1 MKKHRVPDIL
11 IEQLLLGELPEA
23 RARQLR
29 EDPQVRARIAE
40 LQASN
45 REILERYPPEV
56 MVKRIGWRLENL
68 EKAKQA
74 RARARPTRPWSLPRL
89 APAAGFAVLLLA
101 AGAVLVTVAPWRE
114 RGQSVRPKGYP
125 HLVIYRKTDGGAEE
139 LAAGGGIRAGDVL
152 QIGYLAAERY
162 GVIFSID
169 GRGVLTLHFPASPGA
184 PSLLQ
189 PEGQGMLDYAYKLD
203 DAPGFERFFLVSSN
217 RPVPVA
223 EVLAAGRRLAS
234 DPRQARQG
242 RLQGLPAGLEQWSVL
257 LDKSP

>member
-29 EDPQVRARIAE
+29 EDPEVRARLAE

-56 MVKRIGWRLENL
+56 MVKRIGWRLER
-68 EKAKQA
+68 ERQA
-74 RARARPTRPWSLPRL
+74 CARSARRWTLPRL

-114 RGQSVRPKGYP
+114 RSELTRLKGSRP
-125 HLVIYRKTDGGAEE
+125 HLVIYRQAGGGAEA
-139 LAAGGGIRAGDVL
+139 LAEGSGIRAGDVL
-152 QIGYLAAERY
+152 QIGYVAAARKY

-169 GRGVLTLHFPASPGA
+169 GGGVLTLHFPAGPG
-184 PSLLQ
+184 SSGLLS
-189 PEGQGMLDYAYKLD
+189 GQGETLLEYAYRLD
-203 DAPGFERFFLVSSN
+203 NAPGFERFFLVTSDRAPS
-217 RPVPVA
+217 VA
-223 EVLAAGRRLAS
+223 EVLEAGRRLAS
-234 DPRQARQG
+234 DPRQAR
-242 RLQGLPAGLEQWSVL
+242 RASLGLPAGLEQWSVL
-257 LDKSP
+257 LEKK

>member
-56 MVKRIGWRLENL
+56 MAKRIGWRLER
-68 EKAKQA
+68 EEQA
-74 RARARPTRPWSLPRL
+74 HARPARRWSVPRL

-101 AGAVLVTVAPWRE
+101 AGAVLVTVAPLRE
-114 RGQSVRPKGYP
+114 RTELTRLKGSRP
-125 HLVIYRKTDGGAEE
+125 HLVIYRKTDGGAEA
-139 LAAGGGIRAGDVL
+139 LAEGSGIRAGDVL
-152 QIGYLAAERY
+152 QIAYVAASRKY

-169 GRGVLTLHFPASPGA
+169 GRGVLTLHYPASPASPG
-184 PSLLQ
+184 LLA
-189 PEGQGMLDYAYKLD
+189 EQGEILLDYAYRLD
-203 DAPGFERFFLVSSN
+203 DAPGFERFFLVTSD
-217 RPVPVA
+217 RALPVA
-223 EVLAAGRRLAS
+223 EVLEAGRRLAT
-234 DPRQARQG
+234 DPRQAR
-242 RLQGLPAGLEQWSVL
+242 RSSLGLPAGLEQWSVL
-257 LDKSP
+257 LAKK

>member
-29 EDPQVRARIAE
+29 EDPGVRARIAE

-56 MVKRIGWRLENL
+56 MVKRIGWRLE
-68 EKAKQA
+68 KQ
-74 RARARPTRPWSLPRL
+74 REARARPARRWSLPRL

-114 RGQSVRPKGYP
+114 RGEAARLKGYP
-125 HLVIYRKTDGGAEE
+125 HLVIYRRTVGGAEE
-139 LAAGGGIRAGDVL
+139 LAAGGGIRAGDEL
-152 QIGYLAAERY
+152 QIGYVAAKKY

-184 PSLLQ
+184 PSQLQ
-189 PEGQGMLDYAYKLD
+189 PQGKGMLDFAYKLD
-203 DAPGFERFFLVSSN
+203 DAPGFERFFLVSSD
-217 RPVPVA
+217 RPAPVA

-242 RLQGLPAGLEQWSVL
+242 RLEGLPAGLEQWSVL
-257 LDKSP
+257 LDKR